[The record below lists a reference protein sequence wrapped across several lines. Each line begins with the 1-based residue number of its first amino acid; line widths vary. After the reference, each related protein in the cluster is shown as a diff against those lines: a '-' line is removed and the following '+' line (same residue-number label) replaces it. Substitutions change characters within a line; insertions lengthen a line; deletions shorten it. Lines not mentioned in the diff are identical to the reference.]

1 MNAFPHWVHHSAH
14 ASQSG
19 HAPLTDLAAAG
30 SRKAEPKLRASCDGC
45 YTAKLK
51 CSKERPTCPRCR
63 DLGLICHY
71 SPTQRTGKPRAT
83 RTQTQ
88 PQLLY
93 LSHLPQPSQVTQAS
107 GWTLNGTANKAQS
120 IATTKPHTQSVT
132 EANHPQVLEHPS
144 STRSESSFSDRST
157 SAITSAALDE
167 DLLAQWPEYLPT
179 PEEGSLHGFSNGFMD
194 PTNDSTRSAAT
205 HELFPRLN
213 QAAGL
218 KGCDCFYSLVQA
230 LHTIQAQSQC
240 PSMNSLD
247 IILNDSKDMISRGE
261 NMLNCT
267 CSEDGALV
275 MLLAGLIAKH
285 LAFFQPASG
294 TSASSM
300 SASTFSENVPS
311 CASRVTIGKYI
322 MDGEDEQRLRIEII
336 LMELQKLSN
345 LILKYRG
352 KFSSLSVGYESQ
364 TYETVFNFLY
374 TRLGETQSRLEEQK
388 QKSKEDR

>member
-1 MNAFPHWVHHSAH
+1 MN
-14 ASQSG
+14 
-19 HAPLTDLAAAG
+19 
-30 SRKAEPKLRASCDGC
+30 
-45 YTAKLK
+45 
-51 CSKERPTCPRCR
+51 
-63 DLGLICHY
+63 
-71 SPTQRTGKPRAT
+71 
-83 RTQTQ
+83 
-88 PQLLY
+88 
-93 LSHLPQPSQVTQAS
+93 
-107 GWTLNGTANKAQS
+107 
-120 IATTKPHTQSVT
+120 
-132 EANHPQVLEHPS
+132 
-144 STRSESSFSDRST
+144 
-157 SAITSAALDE
+157 
-167 DLLAQWPEYLPT
+167 
-179 PEEGSLHGFSNGFMD
+179 
-194 PTNDSTRSAAT
+194 PTNDSAAT
-205 HELFPRLN
+205 HELFPKLN

-240 PSMNSLD
+240 PSMRSLD

-294 TSASSM
+294 TSTSSL

-336 LMELQKLSN
+336 LMELQKMSN

-374 TRLGETQSRLEEQK
+374 TRLCETQSRLEEQK
-388 QKSKEDR
+388 QKSKGDR